1 MSARTHS
8 LVGRPLDGRFS
19 THEGLP
25 GPDAKSTTRLR
36 LECPEHGLVAML
48 SAMTVDL
55 IGDEDAY
62 HVHRAKLGQDP
73 LREDA
78 DPDALWNR
86 FRTVRKSVGLVWN
99 TVAPHRTAP
108 RCAPVLHLRRDG
120 RSVRYTRCRAASRSL
135 VRPRSHEHL
144 TADRVYTG
152 FPMIEQSRNN

>member
-99 TVAPHRTAP
+99 TVAPHRTALRARFAPSP
-108 RCAPVLHLRRDG
+108 RR
-120 RSVRYTRCRAASRSL
+120 TFRSL
-135 VRPRSHEHL
+135 HTMPSRLTLSRPSAFTRASHRRSCIHRVPH
-144 TADRVYTG
+144 DRTVTK
-152 FPMIEQSRNN
+152 